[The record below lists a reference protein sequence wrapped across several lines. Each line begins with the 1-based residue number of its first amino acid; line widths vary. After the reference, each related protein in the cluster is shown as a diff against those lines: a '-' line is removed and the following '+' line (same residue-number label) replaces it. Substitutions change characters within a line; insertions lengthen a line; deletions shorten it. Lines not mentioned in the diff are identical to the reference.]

1 MYFYVLYL
9 QQFELEAERMKAEQ
23 IRVAQEEKRKT
34 LGEETRQ
41 QQQRAEYQDK
51 LARRR
56 YDDQLAQQVTQN
68 SVISCVT
75 LHHADKYLV

>member
-1 MYFYVLYL
+1 
-9 QQFELEAERMKAEQ
+9 MKAEQ

-75 LHHADKYLV
+75 LQHADKYLVKFQILLCHVLFLLHT